1 MFERR
6 ELALGA
12 DRSVPALHQSAIDR
26 AICLPPTTTAPVTV
40 SHVCLLPMQFF
51 DDFSTKNS
59 DFAVALSEYDVK
71 DINK

>member
-1 MFERR
+1 MFKRR

-12 DRSVPALHQSAIDR
+12 DRSVPAFHQSAI
-26 AICLPPTTTAPVTV
+26 APSVLPPTTDRAR
-40 SHVCLLPMQFF
+40 HFFARLLPMQFF